1 MTFQDPNAFYE
12 EELLLL
18 VKGIEIPTTVTEGQV
33 IDGDL
38 TPFRHRM
45 EAVNTGNQ
53 LQNNGILL
61 LRVPPDGTFVRKE
74 PILIDESAK
83 DDYIIQF
90 QIKQD
95 RDKDGVFEEEGKLF
109 RFFIGQPTLQDDE
122 HIGET
127 LRITLIP
134 TEYRTRET
142 LDSRLLRLKNPK
154 DAFQDRATF
163 YNTIKGQDNTQIL
176 LPVGDNKLSDAEAL
190 KQTWQPLAPQPTHD
204 LFREIVS
211 RQSVAGVQGG
221 VFEDF
226 FFDYDA
232 STVSTNAVNL
242 KVEAEGTI
250 DRGVILDPLL
260 FETSDTE
267 KDKTINVDLIKFKNN
282 VIVQGNP
289 LGGSLPREHS
299 VFSSLFEHAK
309 ARPEWEF
316 NRQYFD
322 GTAGTNQ
329 SEVRIE
335 DGQVLEIR
343 FFKAIKTTGNFN
355 VNPIGGGNAEEFWEE
370 DFVTVPEY
378 NNFASYNEDDIITAL
393 DFFPNDTTGRF
404 YKAKKDVPNDPKNIG
419 NERPAVGG
427 TTFWAEIGE
436 RFSLGEKHPL
446 IDTTANT
453 GLLRTGRT
461 QFFSYSPWTSNFNT
475 MRAGT
480 LFGIRDSTAQQSF
493 VDCGYQGVIPDWNL
507 SRANFDRVVADD
519 RFEQVVGK
527 DVIDTL
533 SDEPSI
539 EERYLGARFLV
550 SPAPTGEFVGQANR
564 IAEWNGSSDFK
575 VTSVGDWKFSNFP
588 QTNETIIH
596 QGRGVWLVWDGNA
609 WDELWNIC
617 RPFTVGVKESVTTQI
632 ANLVREGAKA
642 IFDPFRFVFG
652 GIISLLYDKR
662 EFDDTT
668 RHAPL
673 HICKDIKLVEGSSGI
688 PGQAFELRFEWNA
701 LEELRISPLVT
712 IPLPNASKRNFSSIG
727 AWWYL
732 PFPIPKFAT
741 PNESIG
747 DISKNGSLDAN
758 NLDFDHKHKI
768 GWNNG
773 IDSEDLGR
781 IQQVS
786 FKARL
791 SLFGSLTAGLV
802 VGFSDMPMVFWARD
816 IFDRVWFAKFKLR
829 RNGEYSLI
837 RISFGENAI
846 QNLHHARYDE
856 LIELFGIVLDI
867 NWFLKEKEFTGIEFD
882 WRFVK
887 SMGMFYEIGY
897 NSEGLYIANQMIDYV
912 KNVATQAFSQ
922 IFPFLVSVLFPG
934 EDFQANDFLVNNARL
949 AIDEFRFDK
958 QLYTNSDDISVPDA
972 RTVLDHQAQEVD
984 YINAKIT
991 AQASKARKL
1000 FVEQAWFMKA
1010 HGDVR
1015 LRFGEKFI
1023 ARGPRVPNPLGEQ
1036 DLICNEVKHII
1047 DSDGYMIELTGKRKF
1062 IF

>member
-1 MTFQDPNAFYE
+1 MSFKDPNAFYE

-53 LQNNGILL
+53 LQNNGVLL

-134 TEYRTRET
+134 VEYRTKET

-250 DRGVILDPLL
+250 NRGVILDPLI

-299 VFSSLFEHAK
+299 VFSSLFEHGK

-316 NRQYFD
+316 NKQYFD

-329 SEVRIE
+329 SEVRQE
-335 DGQVLEIR
+335 DARVSEIR
-343 FFKAIKTTGNFN
+343 FFKAIKTTGNIN
-355 VNPIGGGNAEEFWEE
+355 VNPIAGGNADEFWEE
-370 DFVTVPEY
+370 DFVTIPDY
-378 NNFASYNEDDIITAL
+378 DQFASYNEDDVIVQPSINI
-393 DFFPNDTTGRF
+393 DKF
-404 YKAKKDVPNDPKNIG
+404 YEAKQDVPNNPDGDITFIPQ
-419 NERPAVGG
+419 PGG
-427 TTFWAEIGE
+427 TAFWQEVGDE
-436 RFSLGEKHPL
+436 FPRGEKHPL
-446 IDTTANT
+446 IDPTANT
-453 GLLRTGRT
+453 GLLRKGRT
-461 QFFSYSPWTSNFNT
+461 QFFSYSPWTSNFKT

-480 LFGIRDSTAQQSF
+480 LFGIRDSTEEAQF
-493 VDCGYQGVIPDWNL
+493 KNIGYQGVIPDWNL

-539 EERYLGARFLV
+539 EERYIGARFLV
-550 SPAPTGEFVGQANR
+550 SPSPTGEFVGQANR

-588 QTNETIIH
+588 QVDETIIH
-596 QGRGVWLVWDGNA
+596 QARGVWLVWDGNA
-609 WDELWNIC
+609 WDELWKIN
-617 RPFTVGVKESVTTQI
+617 RPLVVESITTQLANKIRDGALALSIPLRI
-632 ANLVREGAKA
+632 ADA
-642 IFDPFRFVFG
+642 FG
-652 GIISLLYDKR
+652 LLSFLYDKD

-668 RHAPL
+668 RHSPL

-701 LEELRISPLVT
+701 LESIRISPILT
-712 IPLPNASKRNFSSIG
+712 IPIPNANKRNFSSIG

-732 PFPIPKFAT
+732 PFPIPKFDT
-741 PNESIG
+741 FGISVG

-758 NLDFDHKHKI
+758 NLDFNHKHKI

-856 LIELFGIVLDI
+856 LLELFDIVLDI

-897 NSEGLYIANQMIDYV
+897 NSEGLYIANQMLDYV

-972 RTVLDHQAQEVD
+972 RTVLDHQAIEVD